1 MYIINNKMKFNIE
14 SWNVIM
20 LNNNPNN
27 RTPAV
32 YLKLTEEL
40 YMLMLMTYG
49 KSNMFNVKIG
59 DTNNIYGDII
69 VDGYFFSS
77 VNTPNFRPNF
87 YMQNGYITI
96 VLNCEWKGY
105 PDPRDCGTIE
115 IMQRPDVF
123 LI

>member
-27 RTPAV
+27 RRPAV
-32 YLKLTEEL
+32 YVKLGEEL

-49 KSNMFNVKIG
+49 ESNMFTVKID
-59 DTNNIYGDII
+59 DTESDYGGVT
-69 VDGYFFSS
+69 VDGYFFNS

-87 YMQNGYITI
+87 FTQNGYITI
-96 VLNCEWKGY
+96 VLDCEWKGY

-115 IMQRPDVF
+115 
-123 LI
+123 LL